1 MSTYTQVQR
10 NGLFELSDE
19 AKQELASSSYYNDD
33 LAPSSVAER
42 TWTTYTITML
52 WVGMSICIPS
62 LSLASGL
69 ITMGVS
75 PWLSVLN
82 VALGNLIIL
91 VPIQLNSTVGTKY
104 GIPFPLFAR
113 MTFGMKGAHLPS
125 LLRAFTAMGWC
136 SVQSWVGGGA
146 FAAIIGC
153 FAPKFLDAEWT
164 INLPSWGGMQTVSE
178 GTFIGFI
185 LFMLLIAWVAYN
197 GLENIKWVQNIGG
210 PILLAVMIGLLI
222 WAYTYAHGAA
232 GVGFWEVMA
241 QPNDQALI
249 AESGGFGYVYL
260 TGLMGNIAFWA
271 TVALNIPDF
280 SRYAKSNG
288 SQFWGQMLG
297 MPIPMAFCA
306 FVGAYFAQAT
316 KLADGVASFDPT
328 TVFYHL
334 DNKIAIFISAVGVVM
349 ATITTCCAA
358 NVVAP
363 ANGLSNINPKKIS
376 YRLGVLITCLMAFF
390 VLQAWW
396 IYGSG
401 SAYFTWMNAYGTIL
415 APVAAILVADFWIV
429 KKQRLDIKDMFLKDG
444 RYSYSNGF
452 NWAAIISWFVAFIV
466 PLIAYFIPQEQQ
478 VGFWTFLAE
487 WNYIWSFAIGFIVY
501 VLLMKTSMAGKS
513 YVTEEEYAQITKFE

>member
-1 MSTYTQVQR
+1 
-10 NGLFELSDE
+10 
-19 AKQELASSSYYNDD
+19 
-33 LAPSSVAER
+33 
-42 TWTTYTITML
+42 
-52 WVGMSICIPS
+52 
-62 LSLASGL
+62 
-69 ITMGVS
+69 
-75 PWLSVLN
+75 
-82 VALGNLIIL
+82 
-91 VPIQLNSTVGTKY
+91 
-104 GIPFPLFAR
+104 
-113 MTFGMKGAHLPS
+113 
-125 LLRAFTAMGWC
+125 
-136 SVQSWVGGGA
+136 
-146 FAAIIGC
+146 
-153 FAPKFLDAEWT
+153 
-164 INLPSWGGMQTVSE
+164 MQTVSE

-222 WAYTYAHGAA
+222 WAYTYAHGAS
-232 GVGFWEVMA
+232 GMGFWEVMA

-249 AESGGFGYVYL
+249 AEKGGFGYVYL

-316 KLADGVASFDPT
+316 KIVDGVASFDPT
-328 TVFYHL
+328 TVFYHI
-334 DNKIAIFISAVGVVM
+334 DNKIAIFIAAFGVIM

-444 RYSYSNGF
+444 RYAYSNGF

-466 PLIAYFIPQEQQ
+466 PLIAYFG
-478 VGFWTFLAE
+478 VSGGFWTFLAE
-487 WNYIWSFAIGFIVY
+487 WNYIWSFVIGFIVY
-501 VLLMKTSMAGKS
+501 ILLMKTSLAGKS

>member
-1 MSTYTQVQR
+1 
-10 NGLFELSDE
+10 
-19 AKQELASSSYYNDD
+19 
-33 LAPSSVAER
+33 
-42 TWTTYTITML
+42 
-52 WVGMSICIPS
+52 
-62 LSLASGL
+62 
-69 ITMGVS
+69 
-75 PWLSVLN
+75 
-82 VALGNLIIL
+82 
-91 VPIQLNSTVGTKY
+91 
-104 GIPFPLFAR
+104 

-306 FVGAYFAQAT
+306 FVGAYFAQST
-316 KLADGVASFDPT
+316 KIADGVASFDPT

-429 KKQRLDIKDMFLKDG
+429 KKQRLDIRDMFVKDG

-452 NWAAIISWFVAFIV
+452 NWAAIIAWFVAFIV
-466 PLIAYFIPQEQQ
+466 PLIAYFG
-478 VGFWTFLAE
+478 VSGGFWTFLAE
-487 WNYIWSFAIGFIVY
+487 WNYIWSFVIGFIVY
-501 VLLMKTSMAGKS
+501 VLLMKTSLAGKS

>member
-1 MSTYTQVQR
+1 
-10 NGLFELSDE
+10 
-19 AKQELASSSYYNDD
+19 
-33 LAPSSVAER
+33 
-42 TWTTYTITML
+42 
-52 WVGMSICIPS
+52 
-62 LSLASGL
+62 
-69 ITMGVS
+69 
-75 PWLSVLN
+75 
-82 VALGNLIIL
+82 
-91 VPIQLNSTVGTKY
+91 
-104 GIPFPLFAR
+104 

-178 GTFIGFI
+178 GTFIGCI
-185 LFMLLIAWVAYN
+185 LVMFLIAWVAYN

-222 WAYTYAHGAA
+222 WAYTYAHGAS
-232 GVGFWEVMA
+232 GMGFWEVMA
-241 QPNDQALI
+241 QPNDDALI
-249 AESGGFGYVYL
+249 AESGGFACVYL

-316 KLADGVASFDPT
+316 KIVDGVASFDPT
-328 TVFYHL
+328 TVFYHI
-334 DNKIAIFISAVGVVM
+334 DNKIAIFIAAFGVIM

-363 ANGLSNINPKKIS
+363 ANGLSNINPRKIS
-376 YRLGVLITCLMAFF
+376 YKVGVLITCLMAFF

-466 PLIAYFIPQEQQ
+466 PLIAYFG
-478 VGFWTFLAE
+478 VSGGFWTFLAE
-487 WNYIWSFAIGFIVY
+487 WNYIWSFVIGFIVY
-501 VLLMKTSMAGKS
+501 IILMKTSMAGKS
-513 YVTEEEYAQITKFE
+513 YVSEEEYAQITKFE

>member
-1 MSTYTQVQR
+1 MSTITQIEK
-10 NGLFELSDE
+10 NGLFELSQE
-19 AKQELASSSYYNDD
+19 AREELSTSKYFNDD

-62 LSLASGL
+62 LALASGL

-75 PWLSVLN
+75 PWLSVFN
-82 VALGNLIIL
+82 VALGNLIVLI
-91 VPIQLNSTVGTKY
+91 PIQLNSTIGTKY

-113 MTFGMKGAHLPS
+113 LTFGMKGAHLPA

-153 FAPKFLDAEWT
+153 FAPKFLDANWT
-164 INLPSWGGMQTVSE
+164 IGLPSWGGIQTASA
-178 GTFIGFI
+178 GTFVGFI
-185 LFMLLIAWVAYN
+185 LFMALTAWVAYN

-210 PILLAVMIGLLI
+210 PILIAVMIGLLL
-222 WAYTYAHGAA
+222 WSYSYAHGAS
-232 GVGFWEVMA
+232 GIGFWEVMK
-241 QPNDQALI
+241 QPNDMTLI
-249 AESGGFGYVYL
+249 NEKGGWAFVYL

-271 TVALNIPDF
+271 TIALNIPDF

-306 FVGAYFAQAT
+306 FVGAYFAQST
-316 KLADGVASFDPT
+316 KIADGVASFDPT

-429 KKQRLDIKDMFLKDG
+429 KKQRLDIRDMFVKDG

-452 NWAAIISWFVAFIV
+452 NWAAIIAWFVAFIV
-466 PLIAYFIPQEQQ
+466 PLIAYFG
-478 VGFWTFLAE
+478 VSGGFWTFLAE
-487 WNYIWSFAIGFIVY
+487 WNYIWSFVIGFIVY
-501 VLLMKTSMAGKS
+501 VLLMKTSLAGKS